1 MKSFLISFFAALL
14 AIVVGFVVIL
24 VIGAGIGASI
34 SSDKPDVEDGS
45 WLVIDLYGGITEYS
59 PPTNFIGE
67 IVGGKGETLTRIL
80 CNLNKVCV
88 DDRIEGVLFK
98 MSASNGAGRAM
109 LEEMRGA
116 IKKVQATGKKVYG
129 YSDSMDRHTYY
140 LASACDSLFMP
151 PTAYMNFIGLSVTT
165 EHVKGMLEKLHI
177 KPNLHRIKD
186 YKSAAEMIIREDMS
200 KFSRENKD
208 WMLEEYWDLYCTA
221 LEEDRGF
228 TEEQVTAAME
238 KALFPIE
245 DAVEWGFVDAAIY
258 WDELVDMC
266 KGDEEELKTVSQST
280 YAKVEPKELGMGG
293 KKKIAVVHAQGMIA
307 GRKSKVD
314 PMFGLL
320 MGHESVNAQLR
331 KARKDDDVV
340 AVIFRVN
347 SGGGESLASDMMGHE
362 VAITAKEKP
371 VIVSMV
377 DVAASGGYMIAYRAT
392 KMIADEMCVTGSI
405 GSINMKF
412 NLKGFYEM
420 FGITH
425 DYTSKGPNAL
435 MYSPFRDFTKDE
447 RKIFETDHWKG
458 FNAWLQDVADHRGM
472 TFEEA
477 EKLAHGRVWTG
488 RQGLANGLI
497 DATGGLDKAI
507 EMARELAGIEEDE
520 KVSVVHYPE
529 PKSFIESLMEGG
541 IFSTAAKYVVWRYI
555 QDDVAETWD
564 MVTNRRMNMMPEM
577 DIR

>member
-1 MKSFLISFFAALL
+1 MKSFLRSFFATLL
-14 AIVVGFVVIL
+14 AIAMVIVIIVVI
-24 VIGAGIGASI
+24 VASRT
-34 SSDKPDVEDGS
+34 SDKPEIEDGS

-59 PPTNFIGE
+59 PPTNLMGM
-67 IVGGKGETLTRIL
+67 IVGGEGETLTRIL
-80 CNLNKVCV
+80 SNLDKVCV
-88 DDRIEGVLFK
+88 DDRIEGVIFK

-116 IKKVQATGKKVYG
+116 IKMVQASGKKVYG
-129 YSDSMDRHTYY
+129 YSDSMNRHTYY

-151 PTAYMNFIGLSVTT
+151 PTAYMNFIGFSVTT
-165 EHVKGMLEKLHI
+165 EHIKGALEKLHI

-186 YKSAAEMIIREDMS
+186 YKSAAEMIVREDMS
-200 KFSRENKD
+200 KQSRENKD

-228 TEEQVTAAME
+228 TEEQIVAAME

-245 DAVEWGFVDAAIY
+245 DAVDAGFVDAAMY
-258 WDELVDMC
+258 WDELVDML
-266 KGDEEELKTVSQST
+266 KGDEEDLETVCQGC
-280 YAKVEPKELGMGG
+280 YAKVEPKELGMDG
-293 KKKIAVVHAQGMIA
+293 KKRIAVVHAQGLIA
-307 GRKSKVD
+307 GRRSKID
-314 PMFGLL
+314 PMFGIL

-331 KARKDDDVV
+331 KARKDEDVV

-347 SGGGESLASDMMGHE
+347 SGGGESLASDMIGRE

-412 NLKGFYEM
+412 NMKGFYEM

-447 RKIFETDHWKG
+447 REIFETDHWKG
-458 FNAWLQDVADHRGM
+458 FNMWLQDVADHRGM

-488 RQGLANGLI
+488 RQGADNGLI
-497 DATGGLDKAI
+497 DGTGGLDRAI
-507 EMARELAGIEEDE
+507 EMARELGEIEEDE
-520 KVSVVHYPE
+520 KVSIVHYPVKE
-529 PKSFIESLMEGG
+529 SFVESLMSGG
-541 IFSTAAKYVVWRYI
+541 GFSVAARYVVWRFI
-555 QDDVAETWD
+555 RDDVSETWN
-564 MVTNRRMNMMPEM
+564 MVTSSRMNMMQEM